1 MGAYSATPITGDI
14 TSRALATQEGFTA
27 LFAVNKRRHK
37 MIGLMDYLG
46 GSSKSRKI
54 ESNAGVI
61 TSLKVGNYIPSATLT
76 GTTTYS
82 TASGVTTITATVG
95 AAADI
100 NGFRVGFVYSD
111 KYRNL
116 AILST
121 ISGTTLTFKSISGYT
136 LASPAFAAGTIIV
149 ESFNASALANST
161 STNWNKWLPDEQQ
174 NYLQVQ
180 RSTMQLSRSE
190 FVHTYI
196 DMTTG
201 SKEFAAAQIQK
212 TIALNRLA
220 DGIESTMFIG
230 KASSLGN
237 LYNAGTGLVGT
248 AVTGNTSGGLD
259 WAIANRGGT
268 AIEESTFP
276 TQSEF
281 LDYLT
286 TLRSK
291 TGMVTNHFVFVGGE
305 KARAEVANLLQ
316 PYKITAGVN
325 SVLEGKGLAVDG
337 VNTTFGF
344 IEFCDTWF
352 MADPYANPALTSLA
366 TPINAGNPL
375 SFTGT
380 RKMAWEF
387 YIMAIQPVVDFYS
400 NDAQLG
406 QICYK
411 DAPGIQTTYVEGLID
426 ANGNPISGRTS
437 SSTDG
442 VTIEYYTN
450 TALDIADAAPLLSF
464 KLTS

>member
-1 MGAYSATPITGDI
+1 MGAYSATPITSDI

-27 LFAVNKRRHK
+27 LFAANKRRHK

-46 GSSKSRKI
+46 GQSKSRKI
-54 ESNAGVI
+54 ESNAGII
-61 TSLKVGNYIPSATLT
+61 TSLKIGNYIPSATI
-76 GTTTYS
+76 S
-82 TASGVTTITATVG
+82 TVSLSTVTATVTVASAG
-95 AAADI
+95 AI
-100 NGFRVGFVYSD
+100 QGFRIGFVYAD

-116 AILST
+116 GILSA
-121 ISGTTLTFKSISGYT
+121 ISGTTLTFKAIGGVSF
-136 LASPAFAAGTIIV
+136 PADAFEAGTIMV
-149 ESFNASALANST
+149 EAFNASAMHNST
-161 STNWNKWLPDEQQ
+161 STNWNKWLPDEQN
-174 NYLQVQ
+174 NYLQIQ
-180 RSTMQLSRSE
+180 RSTMQLSRME
-190 FVHTYI
+190 FVHSYV

-212 TIALNRLA
+212 NIALNRLA

-230 KASSLGN
+230 QASSLGT
-237 LYNAGTGLVGT
+237 LYNASGT
-248 AVTGNTSGGLD
+248 AVTGSTSGGID

-268 AIEESTFP
+268 AIESSTFP
-276 TQSEF
+276 TPTEF
-281 LDYLT
+281 VDYLT

-291 TGMVTNHFVFVGGE
+291 TGMVTNHFIFVGGE
-305 KARAEVANLLQ
+305 KARAAVADILQ
-316 PYKITAGVN
+316 NYKVTAGVN

-337 VNTTFGF
+337 MNTTFGF

-352 MADPYANPALTSLA
+352 MADPYANPALTSLTGA
-366 TPINAGNPL
+366 INAGSDL
-375 SFTGT
+375 TFDGT

-442 VTIEYYTN
+442 VTVEYYTN
-450 TALDIADAAPLLSF
+450 TALDIADASPLLSF
-464 KLTS
+464 KLEE

>member
-46 GSSKSRKI
+46 GQSKSRKI
-54 ESNAGVI
+54 ESNGGVI
-61 TSLKVGNYIPSATLT
+61 TSMKIGNYIASATLS
-76 GTTTYS
+76 GTTSYS
-82 TASGVTTITATVG
+82 SGTVTASVASAT
-95 AAADI
+95 DI
-100 NGFRVGFVYSD
+100 QNFRVGFVYTD

-116 AILST
+116 GILSA
-121 ISGTTLTFKSISGYT
+121 ISGTTLTFTSVSGYT
-136 LASPAFAAGTIIV
+136 LASPAFAGGTIIV
-149 ESFNASALANST
+149 EAFNASALSNST
-161 STNWNKWLPDEQQ
+161 STNWNKYLPDEQY

-201 SKEFAAAQIQK
+201 SKEYAAAQIQK
-212 TIALNRLA
+212 SIALNRLA

-230 KASSLGN
+230 KASSQGT
-237 LYNAGTGLVGT
+237 LYNAAGSTVS
-248 AVTGNTSGGLD
+248 GNTSGGLD
-259 WAIANRGGT
+259 WAISNRGGT
-268 AIEESTFP
+268 SVTSSTFP

-305 KARAEVANLLQ
+305 KARAEVANMLQ
-316 PYKITAGVN
+316 SYKITAGTN

-337 VNTTFGF
+337 MYTTFGF

-352 MADPYANPALTSLA
+352 MADPYANPALTSLTGA
-366 TPINAGNPL
+366 INSGNVA

-450 TALDIADAAPLLSF
+450 TALDIADAAPLMSF

>member
-46 GSSKSRKI
+46 GQSKSRKI

-61 TSLKVGNYIPSATLT
+61 TSMKVGNYIPSATLS

-82 TASGVTTITATVG
+82 SGTVTATVAS
-95 AAADI
+95 AAAI
-100 NGFRVGFVYSD
+100 QGFRVGFVYAD

-116 AILST
+116 GILSA
-121 ISGTTLTFKSISGYT
+121 ISGTTLTFKSINGFT
-136 LASPAFAAGTIIV
+136 LASPAFAGGTIIV
-149 ESFNASALANST
+149 EAFNASALSNST
-161 STNWNKWLPDEQQ
+161 STNWNKWLPDEQY

-201 SKEFAAAQIQK
+201 SKEYAAAQIQK
-212 TIALNRLA
+212 AIALNRLA

-230 KASSLGN
+230 QASDQGT
-237 LYNAGTGLVGT
+237 LYNAAGT
-248 AVTGNTSGGLD
+248 AVTGSTSGGLD
-259 WAIANRGGT
+259 WAITNRGGT
-268 AIEESTFP
+268 AITSSTFP
-276 TQSEF
+276 TATE
-281 LDYLT
+281 LVDYLT

-305 KARAEVANLLQ
+305 KARAAVANILTS
-316 PYKITAGVN
+316 YKVTAGTN

-337 VNTTFGF
+337 MYTTFGF

-352 MADPYANPALTSLA
+352 MADPYANPATTSLTGA
-366 TPINAGNPL
+366 INSGSSL
-375 SFTGT
+375 TFDGT

-442 VTIEYYTN
+442 VTVEYYTN

-464 KLTS
+464 KLTA